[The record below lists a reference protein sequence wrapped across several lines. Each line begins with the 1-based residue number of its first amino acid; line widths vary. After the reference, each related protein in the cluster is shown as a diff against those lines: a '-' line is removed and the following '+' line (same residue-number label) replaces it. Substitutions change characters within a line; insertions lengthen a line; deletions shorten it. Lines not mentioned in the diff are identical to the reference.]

1 VAQARSVFQLHA
13 ERCQISSPD
22 VHLSTLSF
30 RLDELE
36 AAASGRGIKISY
48 IPYIYIYIYTY
59 TYM

>member
-48 IPYIYIYIYTY
+48 IPYIYIYI
-59 TYM
+59 